1 MSVWAAKPKQ
11 APARDRS
18 MSLAAHLIELRK
30 RFGRAAGA
38 IILGAIAGWF
48 LADFVMNAIREPVI
62 AAAKQQGHVAV
73 LNFDSVTGAF
83 DLKIQ
88 IAGVVGLLISSP
100 IWLYQIWAFFVPA
113 LTRKELKYAFG
124 FFFSAVPLFLAG
136 CAAGWYVIPRIVLLL
151 QSFVPGQ
158 DASILKA
165 TDYFSFVLKLTVVVG
180 IAFVLPVFV
189 VLLNF
194 VGVLS
199 ARSIVRSWR
208 VALIAITLFS
218 ALATPSVDIV
228 SMFVLAVPMA
238 GLFLAAAGIAVLHDR
253 RAAKVAAALEAQYS
267 KELH

>member
-1 MSVWAAKPKQ
+1 MTVWAARQRPT
-11 APARDRS
+11 RDRS
-18 MSLAAHLIELRK
+18 MSLAAHLLELRK

-48 LADFVMNAIREPVI
+48 LADIVMNAIREPVL
-62 AAAKQQGHVAV
+62 AAARQQGHVAV

-88 IAGVVGLLISSP
+88 IAGVVGLIISSP
-100 IWLYQIWAFFVPA
+100 IWLYQVWAFFVPA

-124 FFFSAVPLFLAG
+124 FFFSAVPLFIAG
-136 CAAGWYVIPRIVLLL
+136 CAAGWYVVPHIVTLL

-158 DASILKA
+158 DSSILKA
-165 TDYFSFVLKLTVVVG
+165 TDYFSFILKLTVVVG

-194 VGVLS
+194 VGVIS
-199 ARSIVRSWR
+199 ARSIIRSWR
-208 VALIAITLFS
+208 VALIAIVLFS
-218 ALATPSVDIV
+218 AIATPSADVI
-228 SMFVLAVPMA
+228 SMFVLALPMA
-238 GLFLAAAGIAVLHDR
+238 GLYLAAAGVATLHDR
-253 RAAKVAAALEAQYS
+253 RSAKIAAQLEADYV